1 MKRFWLVG
9 VALLSAACSRN
20 IQNTDAVH
28 AAVVE
33 YLNARAAQTGL
44 NMAQMEVQITTLA
57 FERDQARA
65 GVAFRLKDGNDGGGM
80 QMSYTLDRKG
90 NKWVVRGRQDG
101 ANPHGAGGA
110 LPGAL
115 PGGLPGDPGA
125 GGMPPGH
132 PVVGSGDSGG
142 PKK

>member
-1 MKRFWLVG
+1 MNRVVKRFWLV
-9 VALLSAACSRN
+9 AAAFLAAACSRD
-20 IQNTDAVH
+20 IQNKEAVR

-33 YLNARAAQTGL
+33 YLSAKAGQTGL
-44 NMAQMEVQITTLA
+44 NMAQMDVEITSLA

-110 LPGAL
+110 IPGAL
-115 PGGLPGDPGA
+115 PEGA
-125 GGMPPGH
+125 TMPPGH
-132 PVVGSGDSGG
+132 PVVGSGDTGG
-142 PKK
+142 SKK